1 MKHLDVFDIRLGRP
15 TASPSRRGPDPTLY
29 SGLDHSRAVTFMIAD
44 GILPWAGATLRNPGL
59 LLR

>member
-15 TASPSRRGPDPTLY
+15 TASPTRRGPDPTLY
-29 SGLDHSRAVTFMIAD
+29 SSLDTRGIAD

>member
-15 TASPSRRGPDPTLY
+15 TASRRGPDPTLY
-29 SGLDHSRAVTFMIAD
+29 SSLDTRGIAD
-44 GILPWAGATLRNPGL
+44 GILPWTGATLRNPGL

>member
-15 TASPSRRGPDPTLY
+15 TASPSRSGPAPPLYTSLDTRG
-29 SGLDHSRAVTFMIAD
+29 IAARL
-44 GILPWAGATLRNPGL
+44 LPWAGATLRNPGL

>member
-15 TASPSRRGPDPTLY
+15 TASPTRRGPDPTRY
-29 SGLDHSRAVTFMIAD
+29 SSLDPRGLAD
-44 GILPWAGATLRNPGL
+44 GIRPGAGATLRNPGL